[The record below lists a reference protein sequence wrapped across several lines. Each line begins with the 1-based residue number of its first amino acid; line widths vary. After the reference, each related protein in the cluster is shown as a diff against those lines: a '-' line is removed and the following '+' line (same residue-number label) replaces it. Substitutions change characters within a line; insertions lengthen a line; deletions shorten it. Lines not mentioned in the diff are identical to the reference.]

1 MCYVC
6 FFVFFF
12 KQKTAYEMRI
22 SDWSSDVCSSD
33 LSLVSLSGWRLASLP
48 PLSVV
53 LRLFKPARSTHS
65 SSVPAGHHLRIFLA
79 PSGRFCTRLW
89 ASRRGFLACWRVSRS
104 TRRTHPVLGTTCGK
118 RFVELAFLWLA
129 PWRPGVRRHCFI
141 VGTDCCNAYC
151 VLAHP
156 ANSRRATHSV
166 PPMGQFRLSAQDRKS
181 VVEGKS
187 VSVRVEPGGRR

>member
-89 ASRRGFLACWRVSRS
+89 ASRRG
-104 TRRTHPVLGTTCGK
+104 
-118 RFVELAFLWLA
+118 
-129 PWRPGVRRHCFI
+129 
-141 VGTDCCNAYC
+141 
-151 VLAHP
+151 
-156 ANSRRATHSV
+156 
-166 PPMGQFRLSAQDRKS
+166 LSDRKS
-181 VVEGKS
+181 TRLNS
-187 VSVRVEPGGRR
+187 SH

>member
-1 MCYVC
+1 
-6 FFVFFF
+6 
-12 KQKTAYEMRI
+12 MRI

-33 LSLVSLSGWRLASLP
+33 LRLDGFVRAY
-48 PLSVV
+48 
-53 LRLFKPARSTHS
+53 
-65 SSVPAGHHLRIFLA
+65 GH
-79 PSGRFCTRLW
+79 
-89 ASRRGFLACWRVSRS
+89 RGVACLACWRVSRS

-166 PPMGQFRLSAQDRKS
+166 PPMGQFRLSAQLCS
-181 VVEGKS
+181 VATQSAVFG
-187 VSVRVEPGGRR
+187 VTSVRLWSLLPQYLDRSEERRGGKECFSTCRSRW